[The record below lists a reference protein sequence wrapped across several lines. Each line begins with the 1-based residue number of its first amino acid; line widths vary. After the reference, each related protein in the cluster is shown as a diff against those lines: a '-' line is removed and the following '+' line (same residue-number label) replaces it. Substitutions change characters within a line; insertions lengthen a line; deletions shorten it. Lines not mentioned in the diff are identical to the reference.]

1 MKTIQQEML
10 ESFFKKQEGKVIP
23 GTEYFEALTEFSE
36 VCFNQ
41 FIGKEKPKVA
51 DIHSFIA
58 AAYHY
63 GRERGEKYGKWLQ
76 SEIDKLDK
84 ED

>member
-1 MKTIQQEML
+1 MKTSQQEML

-23 GTEYFEALTEFSE
+23 GTEYWGALVEFSK
-36 VCFNQ
+36 VCFDQ
-41 FIGKEKPKVA
+41 LICKEKPKVA
-51 DIHSFIA
+51 DVHSFIA

-63 GRERGEKYGKWLQ
+63 GRECGEKYGMRLQ

>member
-1 MKTIQQEML
+1 MKTSQQEML

-23 GTEYFEALTEFSE
+23 GTEYWGALVEFSK
-36 VCFNQ
+36 VCFDQ
-41 FIGKEKPKVA
+41 VMSKENPKVA
-51 DIHSFIA
+51 DVHSFIA

-63 GRERGEKYGKWLQ
+63 GLEQGEKYAKQLQ

>member
-1 MKTIQQEML
+1 MKTEQEEML
-10 ESFFKKQEGKVIP
+10 ETLFKKQEGKVIP
-23 GTEYFEALTEFSE
+23 GTEYWEALVEFSE

-41 FIGKEKPKVA
+41 LMSKEKPKVA

-63 GRERGEKYGKWLQ
+63 GREQGEKYAKWLQ
-76 SEIDKLDK
+76 SEIDKLHK

>member
-1 MKTIQQEML
+1 MKTEQEEML
-10 ESFFKKQEGKVIP
+10 ETLFKKQEGKVIP
-23 GTEYFEALTEFSE
+23 GTEYWEALVEFSE

-41 FIGKEKPKVA
+41 LISKEKPKVA

-63 GRERGEKYGKWLQ
+63 GREQGEKYAKWLQ
-76 SEIDKLDK
+76 SEIDKLHK

>member
-58 AAYHY
+58 AAYRCGH
-63 GRERGEKYGKWLQ
+63 ERGEKYGKWLQ
-76 SEIDKLDK
+76 SEIDKLNK

>member
-1 MKTIQQEML
+1 MKTSQEEML
-10 ESFFKKQEGKVIP
+10 ESLFKKQEGKVIP
-23 GTEYFEALTEFSE
+23 GTEYWEALVEFSE

-41 FIGKEKPKVA
+41 LMSKEKPKVA

-63 GRERGEKYGKWLQ
+63 GREQGEKYAKWLQ
-76 SEIDKLDK
+76 SEIDKLNK

>member
-1 MKTIQQEML
+1 MKTSQQEML
-10 ESFFKKQEGKVIP
+10 ESLFKKQEGKVIP
-23 GTEYFEALTEFSE
+23 GTEYFEALSEFSE
-36 VCFNQ
+36 VCFDQ
-41 FIGKEKPKVA
+41 LISKEKPKVA
-51 DIHSFIA
+51 DVHSFIA

-63 GRERGEKYGKWLQ
+63 GCEQGEKYGMRLQ

>member
-1 MKTIQQEML
+1 MKTSQQEML
-10 ESFFKKQEGKVIP
+10 ESLFKKQKGKVIP
-23 GTEYFEALTEFSE
+23 GTEYMGALTEFSKA
-36 VCFNQ
+36 CFDQ

-51 DIHSFIA
+51 DVHSFIA

-63 GRERGEKYGKWLQ
+63 GREQGEKYGRWLQ

-84 ED
+84 KG

>member
-1 MKTIQQEML
+1 MKASQQEML
-10 ESFFKKQEGKVIP
+10 ESLFKKQEGKVIP
-23 GTEYFEALTEFSE
+23 GTEYWGALVEFSKA
-36 VCFNQ
+36 CFEQ
-41 FIGKEKPKVA
+41 LIGKEKPKVA

-63 GRERGEKYGKWLQ
+63 GREQGEKYGRWLQ

-84 ED
+84 KG

>member
-1 MKTIQQEML
+1 MKTSQEEML

-23 GTEYFEALTEFSE
+23 GTEYWNALVEFSK
-36 VCFNQ
+36 VCFDQ
-41 FIGKEKPKVA
+41 IMSKEKLKVA

-63 GRERGEKYGKWLQ
+63 GREQGEKYSKWLQ

>member
-1 MKTIQQEML
+1 MKTSPKEML
-10 ESFFKKQEGKVIP
+10 ESCFKKQESKVIP
-23 GTEYFEALTEFSE
+23 GTEYWGALTEFSKI
-36 VCFNQ
+36 CFDQ
-41 FIGKEKPKVA
+41 FMGKEKPKVA

-63 GRERGEKYGKWLQ
+63 GREQGEKYSMQLQ

>member
-1 MKTIQQEML
+1 M
-10 ESFFKKQEGKVIP
+10 S
-23 GTEYFEALTEFSE
+23 
-36 VCFNQ
+36 
-41 FIGKEKPKVA
+41 KEKPKVA

-63 GRERGEKYGKWLQ
+63 GREQGEKYAKWLQ
-76 SEIDKLDK
+76 SEIDKLHK

>member
-1 MKTIQQEML
+1 MKTSQEELL
-10 ESFFKKQEGKVIP
+10 ESLFKKQEGKVIP
-23 GTEYFEALTEFSE
+23 GTEYWEALVEFSE

-41 FIGKEKPKVA
+41 LMSKEKPKVA

-63 GRERGEKYGKWLQ
+63 GREQGEKYAKWLQ

>member
-1 MKTIQQEML
+1 MKTSQKELL
-10 ESFFKKQEGKVIP
+10 ESLFKKQEGKVIP

-36 VCFNQ
+36 VCFDQ
-41 FIGKEKPKVA
+41 LMSKEKPKVA
-51 DIHSFIA
+51 DVHSFIA

-63 GRERGEKYGKWLQ
+63 GREQGEKYAKWLQ

>member
-1 MKTIQQEML
+1 MKTSQQEML

-23 GTEYFEALTEFSE
+23 GTEYWGALVEFSK
-36 VCFNQ
+36 VCFDQ
-41 FIGKEKPKVA
+41 IMSKENPKVA
-51 DIHSFIA
+51 DVHSFIA

-63 GRERGEKYGKWLQ
+63 GREQGEKYGMLLQ

>member
-1 MKTIQQEML
+1 ML
-10 ESFFKKQEGKVIP
+10 ESLFKKQEGKVIA
-23 GTEYFEALTEFSE
+23 GTEYWGALTEFAK
-36 VCFNQ
+36 VCFDQ
-41 FIGKEKPKVA
+41 LMAKENPKVA

-63 GRERGEKYGKWLQ
+63 GRAQGEKYGMWLQ
-76 SEIDKLDK
+76 SEINKLDK

>member
-1 MKTIQQEML
+1 MKTSQQEML

-23 GTEYFEALTEFSE
+23 GTEYMEALIEFSK
-36 VCFNQ
+36 VCFDQ
-41 FIGKEKPKVA
+41 LISKEKPKVA

-63 GRERGEKYGKWLQ
+63 GREQGEKYRAW
-76 SEIDKLDK
+76 LDK
-84 ED
+84 EIEKLHKED

>member
-1 MKTIQQEML
+1 MKTSQEELL
-10 ESFFKKQEGKVIP
+10 ESLFKKQEAKVIP
-23 GTEYFEALTEFSE
+23 GTEYWEALTEFSE

-41 FIGKEKPKVA
+41 LMGKEKPKVA

-63 GRERGEKYGKWLQ
+63 GRERGEKYAKWLQ